1 MTRQFSINVPEN
13 VENEQA
19 YIKAAKARIEGN
31 ARKGR
36 ATRWLAS
43 HPDAQ
48 RAHDF
53 LVSCGEFAPAQVL
66 DADDYVISNTTHP
79 LVEASYGDFRQKMF
93 DSLVEWGSLTDG
105 QTAAVVKMIERA
117 QERIAKRE
125 ELKQGQRDA
134 CQHVGVNG
142 ERRTFDLTVTFKTG
156 FETQFG
162 WTNVIGMTDAN
173 GNVYVYKGSSTLKN
187 DQGDWQL
194 TKGDRIVVTA
204 TLSHGERDGVKQNIL
219 KRPKQK

>member
-1 MTRQFSINVPEN
+1 MTRHFSINVPEH
-13 VENEQA
+13 VENAQA
-19 YIKAAKARIEGN
+19 YIRAAQARIEGN

-43 HPDAQ
+43 HPEAQ

-53 LVSCGEFAPAQVL
+53 LFACGDFASAQVL

-125 ELKQGQRDA
+125 EMKQSQRND

-142 ERRTFDLTVTFKTG
+142 ERSIFDLTVTFKTG

-162 WTNVIGMTDAN
+162 WTNVIGMTDAE

-187 DQGDWQL
+187 DQGDCQI
-194 TKGDRIVVTA
+194 TKGDRVVLTA

>member
-1 MTRQFSINVPEN
+1 MARTFRINVPEH
-13 VENEQA
+13 VENAQA
-19 YIKAAKARIEGN
+19 YIGAAQARIEGN

-53 LVSCGEFAPAQVL
+53 LFACGEFASAQVL

-79 LVEASYGDFRQKMF
+79 LVEASLGEFRGKMF

-117 QERIAKRE
+117 QERLAKRE
-125 ELKQGQRDA
+125 ELKQAQRDA
-134 CQHVGVNG
+134 SQYVGVDG
-142 ERRTFDLTVTFKTG
+142 ERRMFELTVTFKTG

-162 WTNVIGMTDAN
+162 WTNVIGMTDADN
-173 GNVYVYKGSSTLKN
+173 NVYVYKGSSTIKN

-194 TKGDRIVVTA
+194 TKGDRVVVVA
-204 TLSHGERDGVKQNIL
+204 TLAHGERDGVKQNLL